1 MQDKKQFNGFSS
13 QAAYDKAMSIAK
25 DAEQYFPKK
34 NEHTLAVYKSDNGV
48 DVWIGDYEFNV
59 TFDSTYGAWVHVA
72 HYDRDGG
79 CDSVMACG
87 DDEIRKSQ
95 ECVPIFIKS
104 AALLLQDS
112 GIWQDAV

>member
-1 MQDKKQFNGFSS
+1 MTDKKQFNGFKT
-13 QAAYDKAMSIAK
+13 QAAYDKAMSIVK
-25 DAEQYFPKK
+25 DAEQYFPKAK
-34 NEHTLAVYKSDNGV
+34 ENRLAVYKSDNGV

-59 TFDSTYGAWVHVA
+59 TFDPTYGAWVNVT
-72 HYDRDGG
+72 HYDKDGG
-79 CDSVMACG
+79 YDNVMACG

-95 ECVPIFIKS
+95 EYVPMYIKE

>member
-1 MQDKKQFNGFSS
+1 MTDKKQFNGFKT
-13 QAAYDKAMSIAK
+13 QAAYDKAMSIVK
-25 DAEQYFPKK
+25 DAEQYFPKDLI
-34 NEHTLAVYKSDNGV
+34 HTIAVYKSDNGA

-59 TFDSTYGAWVHVA
+59 TFDSTAGAGVHVA
-72 HYDRDGG
+72 HYDKDGG

-95 ECVPIFIKS
+95 EYVPMYIKEV
-104 AALLLQDS
+104 ALLLMGS